1 VRSREAN
8 FWTCFPRDRINA
20 GAPSTARAEPKRA
33 LGRRLEVREIQLKN
47 NKLPLSA
54 AVDRVIHDSTSQNN
68 WPVIFAESLTD
79 RIGNEKSPRRPESR
93 VLLVGWGP
101 RRCSRSLGRFQVFI
115 RQSRQNLVWMSE
127 LPCSRQ
133 LTLNSRIAHHLR
145 DKSDSATQS

>member
-1 VRSREAN
+1 MILDECEIAITGQSLPILTVRSREAT

-54 AVDRVIHDSTSQNN
+54 ALDRVIHDSTSQND

-79 RIGNEKSPRRPESR
+79 
-93 VLLVGWGP
+93 
-101 RRCSRSLGRFQVFI
+101 
-115 RQSRQNLVWMSE
+115 
-127 LPCSRQ
+127 
-133 LTLNSRIAHHLR
+133 T
-145 DKSDSATQS
+145 D